1 MHDTEQLCGWVGVSG
16 LSRREIIIDEKG
28 MHCLQNNE
36 GFELCNVGTPFCAHP
51 TAPTYIVTLTFHD
64 YLKTFIL

>member
-1 MHDTEQLCGWVGVSG
+1 
-16 LSRREIIIDEKG
+16 
-28 MHCLQNNE
+28 MHCLRNNE
-36 GFELCNVGTPFCAHP
+36 GFELCDVGTPFCAHP